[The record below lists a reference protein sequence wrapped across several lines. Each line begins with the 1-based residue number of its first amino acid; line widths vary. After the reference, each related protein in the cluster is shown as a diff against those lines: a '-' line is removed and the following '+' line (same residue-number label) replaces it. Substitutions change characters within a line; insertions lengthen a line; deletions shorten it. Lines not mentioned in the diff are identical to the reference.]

1 MSHSDSILRLG
12 LLTGELMLKSGA
24 EVYRVEDTLRRLLLQ
39 VGANEVETIVT
50 PTGIYLSIGLDG
62 QIFSAV
68 RRVTRGSAD
77 LNLVCS
83 LNQFSRTITKDTSPD
98 EALTTV
104 LSLAN
109 NPPTYS
115 KVVLS
120 AAAGLAGACFALL
133 FGGNLLESLAGGAG
147 ALLVFLACLGLSE
160 RNVNRF
166 VADYTGGAVAA
177 LSAVLLSLVLP
188 IRIEPAVIGAIMT
201 LVPGVLLT
209 NAVRDSISGDLL
221 SGAARMVEALFV
233 SVAVAGGVGTVL
245 SLWARLGGS
254 L

>member
-1 MSHSDSILRLG
+1 MSYLDSILRLG
-12 LLTGELMLKSGA
+12 LTTGELMLKSGA

-39 VGANEVETIVT
+39 VGAQEVETIVT
-50 PTGIYLSIGLDG
+50 PTGIYLSISCGG
-62 QIFSAV
+62 QIHTAV
-68 RRVTRGSAD
+68 RRVTRGSAN

-98 EALTTV
+98 EALITV

-109 NPPTYS
+109 KPPVYS
-115 KVVLS
+115 QGVLV
-120 AAAGLAGACFALL
+120 AAVGAAGACFASL
-133 FGGNLLESLAGGAG
+133 FGGNLLESVAGGAG
-147 ALLVFLACLGLSE
+147 ALLVYLACLMFGGRS
-160 RNVNRF
+160 VNRF
-166 VADYTGGAVAA
+166 VADYAGGAIAA
-177 LSAVLLSLVLP
+177 LSAVLLSLIIP
-188 IRIEPAVIGAIMT
+188 IRVEPAVIGAIMT

-233 SVAVAGGVGTVL
+233 SVAVAGGVGSVL
-245 SLWARLGGS
+245 SVWVRLGGT